1 MPQQQQ
7 VSSGSS
13 KNSGTILADVAL
25 QGAVVYPIPYNIC
38 RELLEVA
45 ESGGSPQRAQ
55 LPETQRADSSGD
67 SAEMDIDGE
76 EQHADEGGTPLVTAQ
91 GVGLAL
97 RASNARS
104 RVAPL
109 ALSDSQHVPGLYSMG
124 FGGVEPKYQS
134 SIRFNV

>member
-1 MPQQQQ
+1 MPQRR

-13 KNSGTILADVAL
+13 KNSGTFLADVAL
-25 QGAVVYPIPYNIC
+25 QGAVIYPIPYNIC

-55 LPETQRADSSGD
+55 LPETQRAVSSSD
-67 SAEMDIDGE
+67 SAEMDIDGG
-76 EQHADEGGTPLVTAQ
+76 EQHADEGGTPLMTAQ
-91 GVGLAL
+91 GLGLAL

-109 ALSDSQHVPGLYSMG
+109 ALSDSQHVPGLYSVG
-124 FGGVEPKYQS
+124 FRGDEHKS
-134 SIRFNV
+134 